1 MNFVIH
7 CLCATFYDKYT
18 VMRLREFAKI
28 KEAPMGPGGGAI
40 GGAIGD
46 FAKRVVYLPNMW
58 LELYKQYKADR
69 LSKAKAKTKR
79 EKVDAA
85 KKEAETKKELE
96 KVASKMNPK
105 EKEVAKK
112 EVEKS
117 HSTAPTIRLVKGQI
131 AKGGDGQE
139 YVFGGG
145 GQWINTSTGDDAKKD
160 VAHTLFKQ
168 FLP

>member
-46 FAKRVVYLPNMW
+46 FAKRVVYLPNMYI
-58 LELYKQYKADR
+58 ELYKQYKKER
-69 LSKAKAKTKR
+69 LEKEKAKT
-79 EKVDAA
+79 
-85 KKEAETKKELE
+85 
-96 KVASKMNPK
+96 SK

>member
-18 VMRLREFAKI
+18 VMRLREFI
-28 KEAPMGPGGGAI
+28 TERPISRGPGALGSAI
-40 GGAIGD
+40 GTLAQ
-46 FAKRVVYLPNMW
+46 KVVNYPSMYI
-58 LELYKQYKADR
+58 ELYKQYKKER
-69 LSKAKAKTKR
+69 LEKEKAKTSK

-145 GQWINTSTGDDAKKD
+145 GQWINTSTGDDAKRD

>member
-18 VMRLREFAKI
+18 VMRLREFI
-28 KEAPMGPGGGAI
+28 TERPISRGPGALGSAI
-40 GGAIGD
+40 GTLAQ
-46 FAKRVVYLPNMW
+46 KVVNYPSMYI
-58 LELYKQYKADR
+58 ELYKQYKKER
-69 LSKAKAKTKR
+69 LEKEKAKT
-79 EKVDAA
+79 
-85 KKEAETKKELE
+85 
-96 KVASKMNPK
+96 SK
-105 EKEVAKK
+105 EKAAAAKK